1 MSLIRGQYWLASNY
15 AQKVEAIRQ
24 WLSMDTPTLVIVDI
38 NRSDDTNS
46 AMEYIREKGLPE
58 ISVELITPTQN
69 YLYDGGPTKKTIY
82 VVHSIPAL
90 TTLCQANPLLALF
103 A

>member
-1 MSLIRGQYWLASNY
+1 MSLVRGQYWFASNY
-15 AQKVEAIRQ
+15 AQKVEAIVQ
-24 WLSMDTPTLVIVDI
+24 WLSIDAATLVIVDI
-38 NRSDDTNS
+38 NRSDDTNT
-46 AMEYIREKGLPE
+46 AIEYIREKGQAGV
-58 ISVELITPTQN
+58 SVELITPTQN

-90 TTLCQANPLLALF
+90 TTLSQANPLLALF